1 MVVVIESQ
9 LEQSESRRERS
20 KLSEAKE
27 ISNEITLYV
36 TQCYVGY
43 QIGQNLCKCIQK
55 SKGCVISKKPYLTFL
70 E

>member
-1 MVVVIESQ
+1 MAVVIESQ

-36 TQCYVGY
+36 LV
-43 QIGQNLCKCIQK
+43 K
-55 SKGCVISKKPYLTFL
+55 SHD
-70 E
+70 